1 MENLNNIKALTDSP
15 MFNADKWNTSVE
27 QIETVMNLLTKINN
41 RFRGIYDYKNNYKL
55 GETVFIEDNLYE
67 LSNDSS
73 EHFSEVK
80 EENIK
85 SKDIKLYY
93 LNNNKLTDRNNNK
106 ISDEDFDFIVN
117 NHYTNEILCIK
128 GKTGYIFD
136 KISKTLNSLNV
147 YVNSDIRSAC
157 LDKFAFYLGLDR
169 KIIQKSKKIDDISH
183 KEIFISDF
191 IIKDITC
198 NSDYIFALLSDNTI
212 NVINKKDKSVL
223 RKYNTN
229 INFSEKVKI
238 KITSSNNFFI
248 FDKNIL
254 YTYRFSNGDFININK
269 IKYTPNKEVKA
280 LECFTPY
287 LYFIG
292 NDNNFICSKDT
303 LHPLLKTELRYI
315 LSKNNMIIE
324 DLYSYINP
332 KNNIFD
338 SLNMILKNKEIAH
351 IIKNKGLEINSN
363 RLVYKIN
370 DEIINK
376 TLYLKIDSNIHNEAI
391 TLKVSKNKLINLTI
405 NETGS
410 KEVFIDIHNDEVK
423 ICIYKNKNLIKEE
436 KINLLPAL
444 NSENTL
450 EFISNS
456 SDTYII
462 ESIIIFN
469 YILSNVKKN
478 TVIDNVLFLPNIENK
493 TNFLPYSIVTNDI
506 SGSPILKLSG
516 KSLLI
521 DNSGLKVN
529 LVQEIKDE
537 LKEEDREKILSLY
550 GLKKFKNDFELSF
563 SKKLTDEL
571 NKEKKINWDLLENVP
586 EATTSKKGLVLLNT
600 DINDES
606 SIKAATPKM
615 VKEVERLT
623 ENKIENLKRT
633 KIKNIEN
640 EIYNIK
646 NTTLTKLYDDINSF
660 NNKTIREINK
670 LGSSIDAPNSYL
682 NKEVG
687 GIVKGDLTVRNINLS
702 NNVIS
707 LNKNIGEVASIR
719 FGEGYIT
726 HSSQGSGIDS
736 FKISASDSPN
746 DSSGGIDF
754 GYTQNNTFNRTSFI
768 SSSGVGSFKIVTTGS
783 DINVGRDIKLSGDL
797 FLTSDR
803 RIKREI
809 KKVDNA
815 LEKILKLNG
824 YTFYKKG
831 FENKTAGIIAQEVRD
846 VFPELV
852 NEKNSILEVNYNGLH
867 SLIIEAIKEINSK
880 IDNLEN
886 EIRNLKV

>member
-1 MENLNNIKALTDSP
+1 M
-15 MFNADKWNTSVE
+15 
-27 QIETVMNLLTKINN
+27 
-41 RFRGIYDYKNNYKL
+41 
-55 GETVFIEDNLYE
+55 
-67 LSNDSS
+67 
-73 EHFSEVK
+73 
-80 EENIK
+80 
-85 SKDIKLYY
+85 
-93 LNNNKLTDRNNNK
+93 
-106 ISDEDFDFIVN
+106 
-117 NHYTNEILCIK
+117 
-128 GKTGYIFD
+128 
-136 KISKTLNSLNV
+136 
-147 YVNSDIRSAC
+147 
-157 LDKFAFYLGLDR
+157 
-169 KIIQKSKKIDDISH
+169 
-183 KEIFISDF
+183 
-191 IIKDITC
+191 
-198 NSDYIFALLSDNTI
+198 
-212 NVINKKDKSVL
+212 
-223 RKYNTN
+223 
-229 INFSEKVKI
+229 
-238 KITSSNNFFI
+238 
-248 FDKNIL
+248 
-254 YTYRFSNGDFININK
+254 
-269 IKYTPNKEVKA
+269 
-280 LECFTPY
+280 
-287 LYFIG
+287 
-292 NDNNFICSKDT
+292 
-303 LHPLLKTELRYI
+303 
-315 LSKNNMIIE
+315 
-324 DLYSYINP
+324 
-332 KNNIFD
+332 
-338 SLNMILKNKEIAH
+338 
-351 IIKNKGLEINSN
+351 EINSN

-436 KINLLPAL
+436 KINLLPAS

-493 TNFLPYSIVTNDI
+493 TNFLPYSVVTNDI

-606 SIKAATPKM
+606 SVKAATPKM

-809 KKVDNA
+809 KKVNNA

-867 SLIIEAIKEINSK
+867 SLIIEAIKEISSK

-886 EIRNLKV
+886 KIRNLKG

>member
-128 GKTGYIFD
+128 GKTGYVFD

-147 YVNSDIRSAC
+147 YVNSDIKSAC

-183 KEIFISDF
+183 KEIFTSDF

-280 LECFTPY
+280 LEFFTPY

-338 SLNMILKNKEIAH
+338 SLNMILKNKEIAN

-493 TNFLPYSIVTNDI
+493 TNFLPYSVVTNDI

-606 SIKAATPKM
+606 SVKAATPKM

-809 KKVDNA
+809 KKVNNA

-867 SLIIEAIKEINSK
+867 SLIIEAIKEISSK

-886 EIRNLKV
+886 KIRNLKG

>member
-1 MENLNNIKALTDSP
+1 MENLNYIKALTDNP
-15 MFNADKWNTSVE
+15 MFNADKWNTSIE
-27 QIETVMNLLTKINN
+27 QIETIMNLLTKINN

-55 GETVFIEDNLYE
+55 GETVFIEENLYE

-80 EENIK
+80 EEHIK
-85 SKDIKLYY
+85 SKDISLYY

-106 ISDEDFDFIVN
+106 ISDEEFDFIVN

-128 GKTGYIFD
+128 GKTGYVFD
-136 KISKTLNSLNV
+136 KVSKTLNFLNI
-147 YVNSDIRSAC
+147 YVNSDIKSAC
-157 LDKFAFYLGLDR
+157 SDKFAFYIGLDR
-169 KIIQKSKKIDDISH
+169 KIIQKSKKVDDISH
-183 KEIFISDF
+183 KEIFTSDF
-191 IIKDITC
+191 VIKDITC
-198 NSDYIFALLSDNTI
+198 NVDYIFVLLSDNTI

-229 INFSEKVKI
+229 VNFSEKVKI
-238 KITSSNNFFI
+238 KITSSNNLFI
-248 FDKNIL
+248 FDENIL
-254 YTYRFSNGDFININK
+254 YTYRFSNNDFINVNK

-292 NDNNFICSKDT
+292 NDNNFICCKDT

-332 KNNIFD
+332 KNNVFD
-338 SLNMILKNKEIAH
+338 NSKMVLKNKEIAQ
-351 IIKNKGLEINSN
+351 IIKNKGLEIDSN
-363 RLVYKIN
+363 RLIYKIN

-376 TLYLKIDSNIHNEAI
+376 TLYLKIDSNISDETI
-391 TLKVSKNKLINLTI
+391 MLKVSKNKLINLVI
-405 NETGS
+405 KETGP
-410 KEVFIDIHNDEVK
+410 KEIFIDIFNNEIK

-462 ESIIIFN
+462 ESIVIFN
-469 YILSNVKKN
+469 NILSNVKKN
-478 TVIDNVLFLPNIENK
+478 TVIDNILFLPNIENK

-506 SGSPILKLSG
+506 NGSPILKLSG
-516 KSLLI
+516 KSLLT

-529 LVQEIKDE
+529 LVQDIKDE
-537 LKEEDREKILSLY
+537 PKEEDKEKILSLY
-550 GLKKFKNDFELSF
+550 GLKNFKNNFESSF
-563 SKKLTDEL
+563 SKTLTNEL
-571 NKEKKINWDLLENVP
+571 KKEKKINWDLLENVP
-586 EATTSKKGLVLLNT
+586 EATTSKRGLVLLNT
-600 DINDES
+600 DVNDES
-606 SIKAATPKM
+606 TFKAATPKM
-615 VKEVERLT
+615 VKEVARLT
-623 ENKIENLKRT
+623 DSKIDTFKKTKIETL
-633 KIKNIEN
+633 EN
-640 EIYNIK
+640 EISNIK
-646 NTTLTKLYDDINSF
+646 NVTLTKLYNDINNF
-660 NNKTIREINK
+660 NTKVTYEINK
-670 LGSSIDAPNSYL
+670 LNFTIDAPNNYL
-682 NKEVG
+682 NKEIG

-702 NNVIS
+702 NNIIAIK
-707 LNKNIGEVASIR
+707 KNIGEVASVR
-719 FGEGYIT
+719 FGNGYIT

-736 FKISASDSPN
+736 FKVSASNSPN
-746 DSSGGIDF
+746 DNAGGVDF
-754 GYTQNNTFNRTSFI
+754 GYTQDNTFNRTSFI
-768 SSSGVGSFKIVTTGS
+768 SSSGVGSFKMITTGS
-783 DINVGRDIKLSGDL
+783 DINVGRNIKLSGDL

-815 LEKILKLNG
+815 LERISKLNG
-824 YTFYKKG
+824 YTFYKEG
-831 FENKTAGIIAQEVRD
+831 FKNKTAGIIAQEVRD

-852 NEKNSILEVNYNGLH
+852 NEKNSILEVNYNGIH
-867 SLIIEAIKEINSK
+867 SLIIEAIKEISSK

-886 EIRNLKV
+886 KIRNLKG

>member
-1 MENLNNIKALTDSP
+1 MENLNYIKALTDNP
-15 MFNADKWNTSVE
+15 MFNADKWNTSIE
-27 QIETVMNLLTKINN
+27 QIETIMNLLTKINN

-55 GETVFIEDNLYE
+55 GETVFIEENLYE

-80 EENIK
+80 EEHIK
-85 SKDIKLYY
+85 SKDISLYY
-93 LNNNKLTDRNNNK
+93 LNNNKLTNRNNNK
-106 ISDEDFDFIVN
+106 ISDEEFDFIVN

-128 GKTGYIFD
+128 GKTGYVFD
-136 KISKTLNSLNV
+136 KVSKTLNFLNI
-147 YVNSDIRSAC
+147 YVNSDIKSAC
-157 LDKFAFYLGLDR
+157 LDKFAFYIGLDR

-183 KEIFISDF
+183 KEIFTSDF
-191 IIKDITC
+191 VIKDITC
-198 NSDYIFALLSDNTI
+198 NVDYIFVLLSDNTI

-229 INFSEKVKI
+229 VNFSEKVKI
-238 KITSSNNFFI
+238 KITSSNNLFI
-248 FDKNIL
+248 FDENIL
-254 YTYRFSNGDFININK
+254 YTYRFSNNDFINVNK

-292 NDNNFICSKDT
+292 NDNNFICCKDT

-332 KNNIFD
+332 KNNVFD
-338 SLNMILKNKEIAH
+338 NSKMVLKNKEIAH
-351 IIKNKGLEINSN
+351 VIKNKGLEIDSN
-363 RLVYKIN
+363 RLIYKIN

-376 TLYLKIDSNIHNEAI
+376 TLYLKIDSNISDETI
-391 TLKVSKNKLINLTI
+391 MLKVSKNKLINLVI
-405 NETGS
+405 KETGP
-410 KEVFIDIHNDEVK
+410 KEIFIDIFNNEIK

-444 NSENTL
+444 NSEITL

-462 ESIIIFN
+462 ESIVIFN
-469 YILSNVKKN
+469 NILSNVKKN
-478 TVIDNVLFLPNIENK
+478 TVIDNILFLPNIENK

-506 SGSPILKLSG
+506 NGSPILKLSG
-516 KSLLI
+516 KSLLT

-529 LVQEIKDE
+529 LVQDIKDE
-537 LKEEDREKILSLY
+537 PKEEDKEKILSLY
-550 GLKKFKNDFELSF
+550 GLKNFKNNFESSF
-563 SKKLTDEL
+563 SKTLTDEL
-571 NKEKKINWDLLENVP
+571 KKEKKINWDLLENVP
-586 EATTSKKGLVLLNT
+586 EATTSKRGLVLLNT
-600 DINDES
+600 DVNDES
-606 SIKAATPKM
+606 TFKAATPKM
-615 VKEVERLT
+615 VKEVARLT
-623 ENKIENLKRT
+623 DSKIDTFKKTKIETL
-633 KIKNIEN
+633 EN
-640 EIYNIK
+640 EISNIK
-646 NTTLTKLYDDINSF
+646 NVTLTKLYNDINNF
-660 NNKTIREINK
+660 NTKVTYEINK
-670 LGSSIDAPNSYL
+670 LNFTIDAPNNYL
-682 NKEVG
+682 NKEIG

-702 NNVIS
+702 NNIIAIK
-707 LNKNIGEVASIR
+707 KNIGEVASVR
-719 FGEGYIT
+719 FGNGYIT

-736 FKISASDSPN
+736 FRISASNSPN
-746 DSSGGIDF
+746 DSSGGVDF

-768 SSSGVGSFKIVTTGS
+768 SSSGVGSFKMITTGS
-783 DINVGRDIKLSGDL
+783 DINVGRNIKLSGDL

-815 LEKILKLNG
+815 LERISKLNG
-824 YTFYKKG
+824 YTFYKEG
-831 FENKTAGIIAQEVRD
+831 FKNKTAGIIAQEVRD

-867 SLIIEAIKEINSK
+867 SLIIEAIKEISSK

-886 EIRNLKV
+886 KIRNLKG

>member
-1 MENLNNIKALTDSP
+1 

-128 GKTGYIFD
+128 GKTGYVFD

-147 YVNSDIRSAC
+147 YVNSDIKSAC

-183 KEIFISDF
+183 KEIFTSDF

-280 LECFTPY
+280 LEFFTPY

-338 SLNMILKNKEIAH
+338 SLNMILKNKEIAN

-493 TNFLPYSIVTNDI
+493 TNFLPYSVVTNDI

-606 SIKAATPKM
+606 SVKAATPKM

-809 KKVDNA
+809 KKVNNA

-867 SLIIEAIKEINSK
+867 SLIIEAIKEISSK

-886 EIRNLKV
+886 KIRNLKG